1 MSAVEELVGT
11 DGTDTT
17 AGRPPLVRRVDH
29 VLHPDPSRVLS
40 LDFLPGDAVDRRGV
54 TRTAAVVGRVLALA
68 EDEVAAALA
77 DTLAAFGPRHRDLT
91 TLLESRFELVARR
104 VTVPAGLSPERRLL
118 IGACLS
124 QEYAIEAA
132 AVFNPSIVPHPDQDG
147 LEPGSTRFVMSAR
160 GVGEGHVSCI
170 EFRTGTIDRHG
181 EVRFDPAGPPAAPAR
196 AVATEHSRTVL
207 QRYNLGLAGDG
218 SAAAQVLDT
227 MPDRFSTDEL
237 LAGEPTDLGAT
248 TADRLALIASLDYT
262 IEFGPDAPLG
272 SRVILPGG
280 PAERRGL
287 EDLRLIRFDAPDGT
301 TGYLGTYTAFD
312 GTDIAT
318 HLLRT
323 EDFTTLRMSR
333 LTGQAAANKGLALF
347 PRTVHGQYL
356 ALSRWDRENNTLA
369 RSDDLLDWQEAGTL
383 TTPLHAWE
391 IVQSGNCGGP
401 IETTEGW
408 LVLTHGVGPM
418 RQYSIGAMLL
428 DLDDPRVVLAHLA
441 QPLLTP
447 HADDRD
453 GYVPNV
459 VYSCGALLH
468 GDTLVLPYG
477 ANDAAI
483 RLALIDV
490 PGLLA
495 LLLGRTSGRTRPRA
509 GAGGA
514 A

>member
-1 MSAVEELVGT
+1 MSAVDELVGGT
-11 DGTDTT
+11 DGPTT
-17 AGRPPLVRRVDH
+17 GRATATARPPLVRRVDH
-29 VLHPDPSRVLS
+29 VLRPDPSRVLS
-40 LDFLPGDAVDRRGV
+40 LDFLPGDELDRRGV
-54 TRTAAVVGRVLALA
+54 TRTAAVVGRVLALG
-68 EDEVAAALA
+68 EDEVTTALA
-77 DTLAAFGPRHRDLT
+77 DTLAAFGPRHRDLAA
-91 TLLESRFELVARR
+91 LLDARFELVARR
-104 VTVPAGLSPERRLL
+104 VQVPAGLSPERRLL

-132 AVFNPSIVPHPDQDG
+132 AVFNPSIVPHPDQSG
-147 LEPGSTRFVMSAR
+147 LEPGSTRFVMSVR

-170 EFRTGTIDRHG
+170 EFRTGTVDAHG
-181 EVRFDPAGPPAAPAR
+181 DVRFDVPGPASAPSR

-207 QRYNLGLAGDG
+207 QRYNLGLVGDG
-218 SAAAQVLDT
+218 SAAAQVLET
-227 MPDRFSTDEL
+227 MPDTFSTAEL
-237 LAGEPTDLGAT
+237 LAGEPTDLGTAT
-248 TADRLALIASLDYT
+248 VDRLALIASLDYT
-262 IEFGPDAPLG
+262 IEYAPDAPLG

-312 GTDIAT
+312 GNDIAT

-369 RSDDLLDWQEAGTL
+369 RSDDLLDWQEARTLGTE
-383 TTPLHAWE
+383 LHAWE

-401 IETTEGW
+401 IETAEGW

-447 HADDRD
+447 HADDQTATCPTSSTPAGPCCTATPWCSRTAPTTPRS
-453 GYVPNV
+453 G
-459 VYSCGALLH
+459 SRSSTCRGCSH
-468 GDTLVLPYG
+468 CCSG
-477 ANDAAI
+477 
-483 RLALIDV
+483 
-490 PGLLA
+490 
-495 LLLGRTSGRTRPRA
+495 GRSGIGR
-509 GAGGA
+509 
-514 A
+514 